1 FQLANGAR
9 NIESVQLGFRVNH
22 RNTRQLQFVLVSPSG
37 TRSVVQPAFTWPKDA
52 ATSAFSLFNACGI
65 LCMIVGIGA
74 SRRLADR
81 FGKRDV
87 FGG

>member
-1 FQLANGAR
+1 
-9 NIESVQLGFRVNH
+9 
-22 RNTRQLQFVLVSPSG
+22 
-37 TRSVVQPAFTWPKDA
+37 TWPKDA

-87 FGG
+87 FGGALSPGTSATLQKPPW